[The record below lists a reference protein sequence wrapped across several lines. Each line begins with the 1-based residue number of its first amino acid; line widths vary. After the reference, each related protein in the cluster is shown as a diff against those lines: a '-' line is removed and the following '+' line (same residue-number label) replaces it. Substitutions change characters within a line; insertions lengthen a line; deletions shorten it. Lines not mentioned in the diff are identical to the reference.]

1 MLTVSF
7 SNTESCAVSSAT
19 QRLPQ
24 RRSLAVDHGRGVRS
38 RGLETYFILYCDF
51 DLVNSVFSVYS
62 RGGRRSASKAEGK
75 GESVYNKLG
84 LPI

>member
-1 MLTVSF
+1 MD
-7 SNTESCAVSSAT
+7 
-19 QRLPQ
+19 R
-24 RRSLAVDHGRGVRS
+24 GRGVRS

-62 RGGRRSASKAEGK
+62 RGGRRSASKAEGE